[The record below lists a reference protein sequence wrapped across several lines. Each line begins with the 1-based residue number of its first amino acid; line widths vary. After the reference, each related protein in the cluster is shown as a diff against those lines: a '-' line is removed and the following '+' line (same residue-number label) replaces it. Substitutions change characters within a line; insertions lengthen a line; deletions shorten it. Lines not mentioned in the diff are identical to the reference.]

1 MGRYLICI
9 YLPVAMAAGVANL
22 AIDEVNAEGAA
33 TNSFDLML
41 ADHRTRDRGITYIA
55 AAIAAQPFERSC

>member
-1 MGRYLICI
+1 
-9 YLPVAMAAGVANL
+9 MAAGVANL

-33 TNSFDLML
+33 TNSFDLKL
-41 ADHRTRDRGITYIA
+41 ADHATRKSGITYIA